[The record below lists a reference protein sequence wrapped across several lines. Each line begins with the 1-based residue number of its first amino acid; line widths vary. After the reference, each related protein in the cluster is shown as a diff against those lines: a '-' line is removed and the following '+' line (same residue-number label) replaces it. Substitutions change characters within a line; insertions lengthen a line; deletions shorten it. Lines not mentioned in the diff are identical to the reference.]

1 MPIGYRV
8 VSYNLSALKATTLM
22 ERKPVDLT
30 PGAVHHFNG
39 GLYLG
44 TNEAFT
50 QYYLGAT
57 DDHDVILAF
66 EFDEA
71 DIIAGDLS
79 PNSEILVKKGVLRE
93 ARFEDQAIQER
104 FGHLLNPEFNTERR
118 ERNRGQCLRDLHGLK
133 RTAVIRAMDNRVG
146 HLHPMDYVYCIE
158 HGAFHAVS
166 KRVMKAYE
174 NGDPLSRPIERMMLK
189 TLEHAVTTA
198 IYEGEPQQVS
208 YAVISNHHLYQAP
221 NTGEFFFDADTP
233 AKVTKLFEIDAQGT
247 VNVVRPEQ
255 NLEMDH

>member
-8 VSYNLSALKATTLM
+8 VSYSLSTLKATTLM

-30 PGAVHHFNG
+30 PGAVHEFNG
-39 GLYLG
+39 GLFLG

-50 QYYLGAT
+50 QYYLGGT
-57 DDHDVILAF
+57 DDLDVILAF

-71 DIIAGDLS
+71 DILAGDLS
-79 PNSEILVKKGVLRE
+79 PNSEIRVKKGILRE
-93 ARFEDQAIQER
+93 ARFEDKAIQER
-104 FGHLLNPEFNTERR
+104 FGHLLNPELNTERR

-146 HLHPMDYVYCIE
+146 HLHSMDYVYCIE
-158 HGAFHAVS
+158 HGAFHATS

-208 YAVISNHHLYQAP
+208 YAVLSNQHLFQAP

-233 AKVTKLFEIDAQGT
+233 VRVTKLFEIDANG
-247 VNVVRPEQ
+247 NVSVVQPD
-255 NLEMDH
+255 LGVEMTR